1 MRKSLDIVNGSIVKD
16 ISGNLEELQRLIQN
30 SVCVLFVGFSEQGFQ
45 ELFAREPGYNPWKRL
60 TQSSTVFLRFDLT
73 DSDLV
78 YLRYLLSLT
87 ESYHT
92 TGRHCM
98 IIPKEQLLVL
108 RSELLWKHPTIK
120 IILYQPGI
128 VSNINLVDIIAKYIR
143 PSISKV
149 VSEKKGS
156 RRVSSATESIKSNQS
171 ISPDGSPSSIT
182 DNKQFSPS
190 QQGQSI
196 IVYFSYAPEDKRL
209 QEQLQLQ
216 LQPMDFQG
224 RKISWRDGQIPA
236 GRRWEVEMKKL
247 VCSADVILI
256 LITANSLNSYA
267 QMNVEMANALKSEK
281 ALVIP
286 IIMHSC
292 AWDDTQLIDFVV
304 LPRSKKPVA
313 ESNNRHKAF
322 YDVAREIQK
331 AINGEL
337 LF

>member
-1 MRKSLDIVNGSIVKD
+1 MRKSLDLVNGSIVKD
-16 ISGNLEELQRLIQN
+16 ISGNLNELQRLIQN
-30 SVCVLFVGFSEQGFQ
+30 SICVLFVGFNEQGLE
-45 ELFAREPGYNPWKRL
+45 ELFLRDTEYNSWKRL

-73 DSDLV
+73 DSDLEC
-78 YLRYLLSLT
+78 LRYLLSLA
-87 ESYHT
+87 ESYYT
-92 TGRHCM
+92 TGKHWM
-98 IIPKEQLLVL
+98 IIPEEQLLVL
-108 RSELLWKHPTIK
+108 RSELLWKYPTIN
-120 IILYQPGI
+120 IILYQPGT
-128 VSNINLVDIIAKYIR
+128 VSDNDLVDIIAKYIR
-143 PSISKV
+143 PPISTV

-156 RRVSSATESIKSNQS
+156 RRVSSATASIKSNQTT
-171 ISPDGSPSSIT
+171 SPDGSPSRVTNTNQS
-182 DNKQFSPS
+182 SPP

-216 LQPMDFQG
+216 LQPMDFHG
-224 RKISWRDGQIPA
+224 RKIIWRDGQIPA
-236 GRRWEVEMKKL
+236 GRRWEVEMQRL
-247 VCSADVILI
+247 VCSADVILL

-292 AWDDTQLIDFVV
+292 AWEDTQLIDFVV